1 MENDGKMRIGLRII
15 TQSVTRAVHNI
26 GPVTTVDLQDV
37 EGKQNCNK
45 KDILEWKS
53 TWDGWG

>member
-1 MENDGKMRIGLRII
+1 MHKSRQSIVGRALGLVA
-15 TQSVTRAVHNI
+15 S
-26 GPVTTVDLQDV
+26 VDLQDV
-37 EGKQNCNK
+37 EGKRNCDK